1 MMKSKKEKKPLKY
14 GDTIDIDHRVFSRNM
29 IDKMH
34 WAKKQRLKGQYRIL
48 IRNQMRLHK
57 IKPTEEKCEL
67 RINCYVKR
75 LMDYDN
81 VVGGL
86 KQFID
91 AMCTENFIHDDSPK
105 WLDIV
110 EIKQI
115 KAPDFKIIVDRVVC
129 S

>member
-1 MMKSKKEKKPLKY
+1 MKS
-14 GDTIDIDHRVFSRNM
+14 DTIDIDHRVYSRNM

-34 WAKKQRLKGQYRIL
+34 WAKKQMLKGQYRIL

-57 IKPTEEKCEL
+57 IKPTEEKCEIK
-67 RINCYVKR
+67 INCYVKR

-86 KQFID
+86 KGLID
-91 AMCTENFIHDDSPK
+91 SLTQENFIHDDSPK

-115 KAPDFKIIVDRVVC
+115 KAPDFKIIVERVVC
-129 S
+129 C

>member
-1 MMKSKKEKKPLKY
+1 MKKSKKEKKPLKY
-14 GDTIDIDHRVFSRNM
+14 GDTIEIDHRVYSRNM
-29 IDKMH
+29 IDKWH
-34 WAKKQRLKGQYRIL
+34 WSKKQKLKNEYRIL
-48 IRNQMRLHK
+48 VRNQMRLHN
-57 IKPTEEKCEL
+57 IEPTEEKGIL
-67 RINCYVKR
+67 RINCHVKR

-105 WLDIV
+105 WVDV
-110 EIKQI
+110 RFKQI
-115 KAPDFKIIVDRVVC
+115 KASDFKIIVERVVC

>member
-1 MMKSKKEKKPLKY
+1 MKS
-14 GDTIDIDHRVFSRNM
+14 DTIEIDHRVFSRNM
-29 IDKMH
+29 IDRMH
-34 WAKKQRLKGQYRIL
+34 SSKKQRLKGQYRIL
-48 IRNQMRLHK
+48 IRSQMRLHK

-105 WLDIV
+105 WLDIID
-110 EIKQI
+110 IKQI
-115 KAPDFKIIVDRVVC
+115 KAPDFKIVVERVVC
-129 S
+129 C